1 MTRVC
6 VVCESEFEAKG
17 TAKSCPAC
25 IAAEKK
31 RLEEWRRKKG
41 RGRRAP
47 NDPQHLADM
56 VREAREARSSMRCR
70 NTFPC
75 RTTWRMHGWSA

>member
-56 VREAREARSSMRCR
+56 AQAAREMGLSYGQYSAMR
-70 NTFPC
+70 
-75 RTTWRMHGWSA
+75 HGLLRV